1 MNAFLKLNNFLLN
14 NKCNVS
20 NINIK
25 RQMQQHQKYFWTAA
39 EKVIYFIQ
47 SIASYLISTLLVFR
61 LS

>member
-1 MNAFLKLNNFLLN
+1 MHVFLKLNNFLFN
-14 NKCNVS
+14 NKSISS

-25 RQMQQHQKYFWTAA
+25 RQMQQRRKYSWMAA

-47 SIASYLISTLLVFR
+47 SITSYLISTLLVFR